1 MEWGYTLSGFAVGVL
16 VGLTG
21 IGGGSLMTPLLIFLY
36 GVTPITAVG
45 TDLLFA
51 AITKACGIVIH
62 HRKSTV
68 EWKIVRLMLAGSIPT
83 ALLVIGILALWKDQ
97 GQYINSLVTFVLGIA
112 LVLTSLAIA
121 FKNMMHRLAD
131 FVEQRSRDWPRRQKQ
146 ATVISGIALG
156 ILVPISS
163 VGAGALGTATLLFL
177 YPRLPM
183 RKIVGTDIAHAV
195 PLTAIAG
202 MGHLGMGSVD
212 SVLLLALLLGSL
224 PGIWLGSHLTSVIP
238 EKVMRPI
245 LASMLMAIGLKF
257 IAS

>member
-1 MEWGYTLSGFAVGVL
+1 
-16 VGLTG
+16 
-21 IGGGSLMTPLLIFLY
+21 
-36 GVTPITAVG
+36 
-45 TDLLFA
+45 
-51 AITKACGIVIH
+51 
-62 HRKSTV
+62 
-68 EWKIVRLMLAGSIPT
+68 
-83 ALLVIGILALWKDQ
+83 
-97 GQYINSLVTFVLGIA
+97 
-112 LVLTSLAIA
+112 
-121 FKNMMHRLAD
+121 MMHRLAD
-131 FVEQRSRDWPRRQKQ
+131 FVEQRSSDWPRRQKQ
-146 ATVISGIALG
+146 ATVISGIVLG

-224 PGIWLGSHLTSVIP
+224 PGIWLGSHLTSVVP

>member
-1 MEWGYTLSGFAVGVL
+1 MEWGYTFSGFAVGTL

-21 IGGGSLMTPLLIFLY
+21 IGGGSLMTPLLIFMF
-36 GVTPITAVG
+36 GVAPVTAVG

-51 AITKACGIVIH
+51 AITKASGIVH
-62 HRKSTV
+62 HQRKSTI
-68 EWKIVRLMLAGSIPT
+68 EWKIVRLMLAGSLPT
-83 ALLVIGILALWKDQ
+83 ALLVMGLLALWQDE
-97 GQYINSLVTFVLGIA
+97 GQQIDSLVTSVLGFA
-112 LVLTSLAIA
+112 LVLTSLAIV
-121 FKNMMHRLAD
+121 FKGMMHRFAE
-131 FVEQRSRDWPRRQKQ
+131 FVEQRSTDWPRRQRQ
-146 ATVISGIALG
+146 ATLIGGVALG

-163 VGAGALGTATLLFL
+163 VGAGALGTAMLLFL

-212 SVLLLALLLGSL
+212 SVLLLALLLGSI
-224 PGIWLGSHLTSVIP
+224 PGIWLGSHLSSVIP

-257 IAS
+257 IVS